1 MSLLSSAH
9 TLVIPVPRHE
19 WAPPAQGLQLDGIH
33 LGPKSEL
40 HITVVPGRLGR
51 ELSGS
56 LGSGMLDGPVRQ
68 VFQSL
73 DWSYE
78 RTGRRLLLCKPT
90 STARHVS
97 TAHSLIECLLMP
109 AMADFHRHLGRWLGR
124 ELPVP
129 PPHVTL
135 YVAGRERG
143 IGVASPAQLRG
154 LCVREIHAGEI
165 PD

>member
-1 MSLLSSAH
+1 MSLLSAAH
-9 TLVIPVPRHE
+9 TLVIPIPRHE
-19 WAPPAQGLQLDGIH
+19 WAPPAHGLQLDGIH

-51 ELSGS
+51 VLVDS
-56 LGSGMLDGPVRQ
+56 LGSAALDGPVRQ
-68 VFQSL
+68 AFQSL
-73 DWSYE
+73 DWSYQ
-78 RTGRRLLLCKPT
+78 RTGRRLLLCRPT
-90 STARHVS
+90 RTARHGP
-97 TAHSLIECLLMP
+97 TAHSVIECLLMP
-109 AMADFHRHLGRWLGR
+109 AMADFHRDLGRWLGR

-154 LCVREIHAGEI
+154 LSVREIQAGEI